1 MTDVVINVF
10 NEELIVRRL
19 MNLDKELHSIIY
31 GLTVKKHK
39 HKEMSLS
46 ELNKIMEKD
55 RISDIDST
63 QLIRQM
69 RDKKYEL

>member
-1 MTDVVINVF
+1 MANVVVNVF

-19 MNLDKELHSIIY
+19 MNLDRELHSIINE
-31 GLTVKKHK
+31 LKVKR
-39 HKEMSLS
+39 HKELSLS

-55 RISDIDST
+55 RISDADST
-63 QLIRQM
+63 KLIRQM